1 MEIAKTFDSY
11 YSNKKFDPTK
21 PFVLLDKYKL
31 ADDSGAWAKQKA
43 GLMLGLLGMLLLLVV
58 ITVPVIF
65 FSDFLDKNIDHSNP
79 LFLLLMVFSVMGL
92 TVFLFVKTLNF
103 FLKIDIEVNE
113 TVSLERGGIR
123 ASFVYAL
130 RSWLNSRYDL
140 KLTNDHVISLLTNE
154 RTPYAGEKYKL
165 VYDNNQ
171 SQILDLVVDNSCPS
185 GCCDKENVD
194 IFKLSSDAQTFS
206 K

>member
-21 PFVLLDKYKL
+21 PFVLLNKYKL

-43 GLMLGLLGMLLLLVV
+43 GLMVSLSSLLLFLAVL
-58 ITVPVIF
+58 IVPVIF
-65 FSDFLDKNIDHSNP
+65 FPDFLANYLDPNP
-79 LFLLLMVFSVMGL
+79 LLFLLLLFSFTGGL
-92 TVFLFVKTLNF
+92 IFVTVKTLDF
-103 FLKIDIEVNE
+103 FLKIDIEINE

-123 ASFVYAL
+123 ASFVYAV

-165 VYDNNQ
+165 VYDDNK
-171 SQILDLVVDNSCPS
+171 SQIIDLLIDNSCPS

-194 IFKLSSDAQTFS
+194 IFKLSSDTQTFS